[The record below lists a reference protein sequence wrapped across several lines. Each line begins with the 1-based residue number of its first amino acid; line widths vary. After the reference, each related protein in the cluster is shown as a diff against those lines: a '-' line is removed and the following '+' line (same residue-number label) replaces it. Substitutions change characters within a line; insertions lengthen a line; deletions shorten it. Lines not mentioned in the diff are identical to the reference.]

1 MNQPRFDDE
10 SLMRYAD
17 GTAVSDEVSAIE
29 AALLGDASLVRR
41 VAMFRQTAA
50 LAHAAMNEVLLEPV
64 PQRLI
69 DTVLRAPAA
78 QKAAIDDETLMAY
91 ADGALD
97 AAAAARVAARAAG
110 DRDTAA
116 RIARIRLHPVLHQ
129 MPDSHAYGMARGLT
143 AARGATIVEIETN
156 TGVTGWGEAWGPPD
170 FPAAYLGMV
179 EARWRGARLTDH
191 SALFHTLIAQNYHF
205 GVQNGLMALLSGG
218 SYQAFYSTLL
228 KKTWASTT
236 SITSLSLTI
245 ATSGSN
251 YTVTRGS
258 GDFLTGGIKIGDVV
272 RITAGSVNASNLN
285 KNLLV
290 IGVTATVLT
299 VTTLNSSAL
308 VAEGPISSCTIAVPG
323 KKCWAATSSHT
334 DDYYT
339 FEEWFS
345 DVSRSETWTDVKP
358 TQVAI
363 GLPASGN
370 VTNDFDF
377 IGLNRT
383 LGSSQVLTSPT
394 ASSTASVNQAVNG
407 KLIVNG
413 VVVPITGAQI
423 TLMGGEKPGEA
434 EVGSNAITDT
444 DEGRVMVSG
453 SFTAKFT
460 GISLQTLYDEQTPV
474 VLVLTAAV
482 DSTAGSEF
490 VTFVMPRVKISSDTR
505 DDAEKAIVRT
515 YNFMAEYNGS
525 GGAALASH
533 QTIFSTQD
541 SLAA

>member
-1 MNQPRFDDE
+1 MPNANGVAMTLAYKAQ
-10 SLMRYAD
+10 SAL
-17 GTAVSDEVSAIE
+17 GTAASGSGGQLLRRRPGSLFTLARDTYENDEIVEHRQSTGQTAGI
-29 AALLGDASLVRR
+29 RR
-41 VAMFRQTAA
+41 V
-50 LAHAAMNEVLLEPV
+50 
-64 PQRLI
+64 
-69 DTVLRAPAA
+69 
-78 QKAAIDDETLMAY
+78 
-91 ADGALD
+91 
-97 AAAAARVAARAAG
+97 
-110 DRDTAA
+110 
-116 RIARIRLHPVLHQ
+116 
-129 MPDSHAYGMARGLT
+129 
-143 AARGATIVEIETN
+143 
-156 TGVTGWGEAWGPPD
+156 TGK
-170 FPAAYLGMV
+170 
-179 EARWRGARLTDH
+179 
-191 SALFHTLIAQNYHF
+191 
-205 GVQNGLMALLSGG
+205 LMALLSGG

>member
-1 MNQPRFDDE
+1 MANANGVAMTLAYKAQ
-10 SLMRYAD
+10 SAL
-17 GTAVSDEVSAIE
+17 GTAASGSGGQLLRRRPGTSFVLARDVYENDEIVSHRQSTGQTAGI
-29 AALLGDASLVRR
+29 RR
-41 VAMFRQTAA
+41 VTG
-50 LAHAAMNEVLLEPV
+50 
-64 PQRLI
+64 
-69 DTVLRAPAA
+69 
-78 QKAAIDDETLMAY
+78 K
-91 ADGALD
+91 
-97 AAAAARVAARAAG
+97 
-110 DRDTAA
+110 
-116 RIARIRLHPVLHQ
+116 
-129 MPDSHAYGMARGLT
+129 LT
-143 AARGATIVEIETN
+143 
-156 TGVTGWGEAWGPPD
+156 
-170 FPAAYLGMV
+170 
-179 EARWRGARLTDH
+179 
-191 SALFHTLIAQNYHF
+191 
-205 GVQNGLMALLSGG
+205 ALLSGG

-228 KKTWASTT
+228 KKLWAATT
-236 SITSLSLTI
+236 AITGLSLTV

-251 YTVTRGS
+251 WTVTRAS

-272 RITAGSVNASNLN
+272 RITAGSVNAANLN

-299 VTTLNSSAL
+299 VTPVNSVAL
-308 VAEGPISSCTIAVPG
+308 VAEGPIASCTISVPG
-323 KKCWAATSSHT
+323 KKCWAAVSSHT

-345 DVSRSETWTDVKP
+345 DVARSELWTDVKP

-383 LGSSQVLTSPT
+383 LGASQVLTSPT
-394 ASSTASVNQAVNG
+394 AETSSSVDQAVNG

-413 VVVPITGAQI
+413 SVVTITGAQI
-423 TLMGGEKPGEA
+423 TLNGGEKPGEA

-460 GISLQTLYDEQTPV
+460 GVSLQSLYDDQTPIVLALV
-474 VLVLTAAV
+474 VAV

-490 VTFVMPRVKISSDTR
+490 VSFVLPRVKISSDTR

-533 QTIFSTQD
+533 ATIFSMQD

>member
-1 MNQPRFDDE
+1 MPNANGVAMTLAYKAQ
-10 SLMRYAD
+10 SAL
-17 GTAVSDEVSAIE
+17 GTAASGSGGQLLRRRPGTSFTLARDTYENDEIVEHRQSTGQTAGI
-29 AALLGDASLVRR
+29 RR
-41 VAMFRQTAA
+41 V
-50 LAHAAMNEVLLEPV
+50 
-64 PQRLI
+64 
-69 DTVLRAPAA
+69 
-78 QKAAIDDETLMAY
+78 
-91 ADGALD
+91 
-97 AAAAARVAARAAG
+97 
-110 DRDTAA
+110 
-116 RIARIRLHPVLHQ
+116 
-129 MPDSHAYGMARGLT
+129 
-143 AARGATIVEIETN
+143 
-156 TGVTGWGEAWGPPD
+156 TGK
-170 FPAAYLGMV
+170 
-179 EARWRGARLTDH
+179 
-191 SALFHTLIAQNYHF
+191 
-205 GVQNGLMALLSGG
+205 LMALLSGG

-228 KKTWASTT
+228 KKTWAATT

-251 YTVTRGS
+251 YTVTRAS

-308 VAEGPISSCTIAVPG
+308 VAEGPISSCTVAVPG

-407 KLIVNG
+407 KLIING

-423 TLMGGEKPGEA
+423 TLSGGEKPGEA

-444 DEGRVMVSG
+444 DEGRVMASG

-525 GGAALASH
+525 GGASLASH